1 MKVSDK
7 APVVCFL
14 AALAVAGG
22 PAMAAPATA
31 LAPTAAPAAPA
42 ATPKLAANVKPAAG
56 YEAPTERLVTA
67 VSTPIFADLNP
78 LGQTTGQLDRAGAP
92 VTVLAKVRG
101 YDWVLVGKDGVGIGY
116 VPRSLL
122 KPAAG

>member
-1 MKVSDK
+1 MKISDRT
-7 APVVCFL
+7 PVVWFL

-22 PAMAAPATA
+22 PRAAPAATPP
-31 LAPTAAPAAPA
+31 APTTAPAAPA
-42 ATPKLAANVKPAAG
+42 VTPKLAANVKPAAG

-78 LGQTTGQLDRAGAP
+78 LGQTTGQLDRVGAP